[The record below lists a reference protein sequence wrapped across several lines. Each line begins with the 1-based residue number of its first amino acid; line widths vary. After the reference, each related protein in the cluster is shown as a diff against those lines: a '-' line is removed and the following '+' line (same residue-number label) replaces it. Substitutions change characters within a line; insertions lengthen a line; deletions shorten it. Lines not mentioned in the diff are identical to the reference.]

1 MSEIVPKEELRLIY
15 GEIVRGNSYFYSE
28 KYGEVII
35 KHLTQHDT
43 EMLDVK
49 KLKYKRKAEDKGLP
63 TEAQRV
69 EDLIADKLWTDQNER
84 DIKSAREFVSKME
97 DTKKKMALKSER
109 QRVQES
115 IDKEIDK
122 LEKLLM
128 EKNDLVGLTSESYSD
143 KKVNDYYI
151 YLSLF
156 KDTKFKEPL
165 FSEEEFDE
173 ISEKDLQ
180 NIIMHFNKSSSRFEQ
195 KTIKRVALSHF
206 FLNNFYL
213 CKDNPFIY
221 YGKPVIDLSYHQA
234 DLFSFGRYYKQIM
247 QDMKN
252 PITNEMMDDPD
263 KLTDQYEIE
272 QNKDSVLK
280 EDGKSGEAST
290 IVGATKEDLDALGVS
305 ATENLGETVD
315 LNDELM
321 KKGGEMSM
329 EDIMKLHGQ

>member
-1 MSEIVPKEELRLIY
+1 
-15 GEIVRGNSYFYSE
+15 
-28 KYGEVII
+28 
-35 KHLTQHDT
+35 
-43 EMLDVK
+43 MLDVK
-49 KLKYKRKAEDKGLP
+49 KLKYKRLAEKRGLP
-63 TEAQRV
+63 TEKERV
-69 EDLIADKLWTDQNER
+69 EDLIKDKLWTRKNER
-84 DIKSAREFVSKME
+84 DIESAREFVSKME

-109 QRVQES
+109 KKVQES
-115 IDKEIDK
+115 IDAEINK

-156 KDTKFKEPL
+156 KDAKFKEPL
-165 FSEEEFDE
+165 FSEAEFDE
-173 ISEKDLQ
+173 VSEKDLEV
-180 NIIMHFNKSSSRFEQ
+180 IIMHFNKISRRFEQ
-195 KTIKRVALSHF
+195 RNIKRIALSHF

-252 PITNEMMDDPD
+252 PVTNEMMDDPD
-263 KLTDQYEIE
+263 KLTDQFEIE

-280 EDGKSGEAST
+280 ADSKSGEAST
-290 IVGATKEDLDALGVS
+290 IVGATKDDLEALGIS
-305 ATENLGETVD
+305 ATQDIGETVD

>member
-1 MSEIVPKEELRLIY
+1 
-15 GEIVRGNSYFYSE
+15 
-28 KYGEVII
+28 
-35 KHLTQHDT
+35 
-43 EMLDVK
+43 MLK
-49 KLKYKRKAEDKGLP
+49 KGLP
-63 TEAQRV
+63 TEKERV
-69 EDLIADKLWTDQNER
+69 EDLIKDKLWTQQNER
-84 DIKSAREFVSKME
+84 DIESARDFVSKME

-109 QRVQES
+109 KKVQES
-115 IDKEIDK
+115 IDAEINK

-156 KDTKFKEPL
+156 KDTKFQEPL
-165 FSEEEFDE
+165 FSEAEFDE
-173 ISEKDLQ
+173 VSEKDLEV
-180 NIIMHFNKSSSRFEQ
+180 IIMHFNKISRRFEQ
-195 KTIKRVALSHF
+195 RNIKRIALSHF

-221 YGKPVIDLSYHQA
+221 YGKPVVDLSYHQA

-252 PITNEMMDDPD
+252 PVTNEMMDDPD

-290 IVGATKEDLDALGVS
+290 IVGATKEDLEALGVS
-305 ATENLGETVD
+305 ATQDIGETVD
-315 LNDELM
+315 LNDELA
-321 KKGGEMSM
+321 KKRRHNE
-329 EDIMKLHGQ
+329 HGRYYEIARTVAKFRVIIGR